1 MHIATFMQDLAG
13 GGAERVAVLL
23 MNGLAD
29 HHRVSLILARR
40 EGPYLD
46 DLDPR
51 ITVHDLGGRKTLS
64 SIMPLRKWL
73 IAERPDVILSH
84 LTHVN
89 VAVGLANQLG
99 PNVPHVAVEHNQM
112 GLNFQRMK
120 QSSVRIAY
128 RMARFIYPRAARI
141 VSVSDGVGESVRAF
155 TGMSGENF
163 QTIHNPVVTP
173 ALLEQAA
180 SQPSHRWLADH
191 HTPVIIGCGRL
202 VEQKDFATLI
212 KAFGLV
218 RESRPARLVIMGDG
232 DERGPLKAL
241 AEREG
246 LSAYVDL
253 PGFLRN
259 PFSEMA
265 AADMFVLSS
274 RWEGLPTVLI
284 EALATGANIVSTDC
298 PSGPDEV
305 LEHGRYGRL
314 VPVGDQVALAAA
326 MIDALDNPMRKE
338 QSRQRAMDYS
348 LERAVARYEEL
359 FETLTRKGG
368 QTSA

>member
-29 HHRVSLILARR
+29 RHRVSLILARR
-40 EGPYLD
+40 EGPYID

-64 SIMPLRKWL
+64 SILPLRKWL
-73 IAERPDVILSH
+73 NVERPDVILSH

-99 PNVPHVAVEHNQM
+99 PRAPHVAVEHNQM
-112 GLNFQRMK
+112 GLNFKRLK

-128 RMARFIYPRAARI
+128 RLARIIYPRAARI
-141 VSVSDGVGESVRAF
+141 VPVSDGVGESVRAF
-155 TGMSGENF
+155 TGLSGRNF

-173 ALLEQAA
+173 SLLEQASA
-180 SQPSHRWLADH
+180 PPSHRWLANHDM
-191 HTPVIIGCGRL
+191 PVLIGCGRL
-202 VEQKDFATLI
+202 VEQKDFETLI
-212 KAFGLV
+212 RAFGIV
-218 RESRPARLVIMGDG
+218 RKARRARLVIMGDG
-232 DERGPLKAL
+232 DQRGQLEAL
-241 AEREG
+241 VMREG
-246 LSAYVDL
+246 LSADIDL

-305 LEHGRYGRL
+305 LENGRYGRL
-314 VPVGDQVALAAA
+314 VPVSDPSALAAA
-326 MIDALDNPMRKE
+326 IIDALDDPMPKE

-359 FETLTRKGG
+359 FEALTRKPV